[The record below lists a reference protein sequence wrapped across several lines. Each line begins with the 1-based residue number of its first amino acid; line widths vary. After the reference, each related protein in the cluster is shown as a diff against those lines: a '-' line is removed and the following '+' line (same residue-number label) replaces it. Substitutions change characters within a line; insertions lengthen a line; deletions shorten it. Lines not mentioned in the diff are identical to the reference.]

1 MITTGSVAVSR
12 FVTQFLLVSCVFG
25 IVASCGAQQK
35 GDQHMELKDSLAFV
49 RNDRIKFVTMSS
61 GDSPFTTLGRR
72 VVIVDPPEVVEL
84 SRTGDVRIL
93 DELVALLKDR
103 DRAWAAMVLLAAL
116 TRREE
121 DVVNAF
127 ATSQDKWWES
137 VGKTA
142 YYRWSE
148 WLTESRGKL
157 TWDVEN
163 RIFVDQR

>member
-1 MITTGSVAVSR
+1 M
-12 FVTQFLLVSCVFG
+12 
-25 IVASCGAQQK
+25 
-35 GDQHMELKDSLAFV
+35 DLKDSLTSV
-49 RNDRIKFVTMSS
+49 RNDRIKFVTTSS

-72 VVIVDPPEVVEL
+72 VVIVGPPEVVEL

-93 DELVALLKDR
+93 DELVALLRDR

-127 ATSQDKWWES
+127 ATSQEKWWES

-142 YYRWSE
+142 CYRWSE
-148 WLTESRGKL
+148 WLTETRGKL
-157 TWDVEN
+157 TWDAKNRVFVEA
-163 RIFVDQR
+163 R